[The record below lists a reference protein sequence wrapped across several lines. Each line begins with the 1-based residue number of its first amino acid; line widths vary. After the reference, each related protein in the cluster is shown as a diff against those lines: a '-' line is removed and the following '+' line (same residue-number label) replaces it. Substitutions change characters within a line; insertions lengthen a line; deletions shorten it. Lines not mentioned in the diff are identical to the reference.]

1 LNASEKEKI
10 VNNLTVMTNVSTAYA
25 PAGKVLISVSC
36 NGSFDFSDLELA
48 QKKNRIATWFGN
60 K

>member
-1 LNASEKEKI
+1 
-10 VNNLTVMTNVSTAYA
+10 MTNVSTAYA

-48 QKKNRIATWFGN
+48 LKKKTELQRGSGN

>member
-1 LNASEKEKI
+1 
-10 VNNLTVMTNVSTAYA
+10 MTNVSTAYA

-48 QKKNRIATWFGN
+48 QKIKTELQTVVRETSGGFHILKTL